1 MTAISAQHPVAAGM
15 TAYVRLRLRPRVF
28 GLERL
33 STEPGTILTPNH
45 RSDNDVPVLAA
56 AMYPRWAQ
64 AAACGGPWPTF
75 ATDEDLFQRGFLAGY
90 PEGIPLWLRRLLWPI
105 NVGGVLERKLQCV
118 PVREPTRMMLAELL
132 RGDPRM
138 ALDGQVPPELRAAL
152 ARRAAERGLPPPG
165 HAADVLRGTYADLL
179 WTPVDRDQMARHGE
193 VWRGHLRAAVH
204 DFGRLVQTL
213 QSGGLVVIY
222 PEGELS
228 PDGRIGPMKPGLAS
242 LARKGRGRWVQPV
255 ATCYDPLAGRRPRV
269 YVAVAP
275 AIVPEPGGLLRD
287 VARVLRRA
295 TPLTAGQ
302 IVAWQ
307 LGRGGASPAELD
319 AVASDWIER
328 AHADERPIEPL
339 LEGPERRTTLQA
351 ALARALGRGAGDPVV
366 ERLAVELEDAHSE

>member
-15 TAYVRLRLRPRVF
+15 TAYVRLCLRPRVF

-64 AAACGGPWPTF
+64 AAARGGPWPTF

-90 PEGIPLWLRRLLWPI
+90 PESIPLWLRRLLWPI
-105 NVGGVLERKLQCV
+105 NVGGVLERQLQCV
-118 PVREPTRMMLAELL
+118 AVREPTRMMLAELL
-132 RGDPRM
+132 RSDPRM

-152 ARRAAERGLPPPG
+152 ARRAAERGLPAPG

-179 WTPVDRDQMARHGE
+179 WTPVDRDQLARHGE
-193 VWRGHLRAAVH
+193 AWREHLRAAVH
-204 DFGRLVQTL
+204 DFGRLVETL

-228 PDGRIGPMKPGLAS
+228 PDGRIGPLKPGLAS
-242 LARKGRGRWVQPV
+242 LARKGRARRVQPV

-269 YVAVAP
+269 YLAVAP
-275 AIVPEPGGLLRD
+275 AIVPEPGRLLRD
-287 VARVLRRA
+287 VARELRRA

-307 LGRGGASPAELD
+307 LDRGGTSPAELD
-319 AVASDWIER
+319 LVASDWIER
-328 AHADERPIEPL
+328 ALADERPIEPL